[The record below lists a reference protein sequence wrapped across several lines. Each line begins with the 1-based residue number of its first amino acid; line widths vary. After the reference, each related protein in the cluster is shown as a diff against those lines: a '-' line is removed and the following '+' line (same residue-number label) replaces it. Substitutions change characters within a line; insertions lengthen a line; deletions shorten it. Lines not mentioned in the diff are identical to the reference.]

1 MLKKVLIANRGEIA
15 VRIIRACREAGLQC
29 VTVYSTADRTALHAE
44 IADESVCIG
53 PPSVQ
58 DSYLNMNALIS
69 ACQNTGATALHPGFG
84 FLSESAEFA
93 QLCIDNGITFIG
105 PSPESISM
113 LGDKA
118 RAKETM
124 KAAGVPVIPGS
135 DGAISSV
142 EEAKKIAA
150 EIGYPVLVKASAGGG
165 GRGIRRIDREDQLE
179 EQMSVAK
186 EEAKLFFGND
196 EVYLEKLIVGPHH
209 VEIQIIADQMGNT
222 VALGERD
229 CSMQRRNQKVLE
241 ESPSPLMTPELR
253 KAMQEA
259 AVRAAKA
266 CGYYNAG
273 TIEFLVDDDRKFY
286 FMEMNTR
293 IQVEHPVTEWVTGVD
308 LVQTQLLVAQGKPLP
323 FTQEDIQVRGHAIE
337 CRINAENP
345 EQGFRP
351 SPGKIRS
358 LHIPGGP
365 GIRVDSAVY
374 QGYTIPPYYDS
385 MIAKLIV
392 HAPTRSQAIMKMRWA
407 LAEFI
412 VDGIDSNI
420 DFQLRLIKN
429 KDFEAGTYDNTFWKN
444 SLRIPRT
451 ARRKTESKVR
461 M

>member
-1 MLKKVLIANRGEIA
+1 MKKVLIANRGEIA
-15 VRIIRACREAGLQC
+15 VRIIRACREMGLQC
-29 VTVYSTADRTALHAE
+29 VTVYSTADRSALHAE

-53 PPSVQ
+53 PASVQ
-58 DSYLNMNALIS
+58 ESYLNQAALIA
-69 ACQNTGATALHPGFG
+69 ACENTGAQALHPGFG

-93 QLCIDNGITFIG
+93 QLCLDNSIIFIG
-105 PSPESISM
+105 PSPESIAM

-124 KAAGVPVIPGS
+124 KKAGVTVIPGS
-135 DGAISSV
+135 DGVVGSV
-142 EEAKKIAA
+142 EAAKKIAV

-165 GRGIRRIDREDQLE
+165 GKGIRRVDSEEQLE
-179 EQMSVAK
+179 EQMLLAK
-186 EEAKLFFGND
+186 EEARLFFGND
-196 EVYLEKLIVGPHH
+196 DVYLEKLIVGPHH
-209 VEIQIIADQMGNT
+209 VEIQIIADKQGNT

-229 CSMQRRNQKVLE
+229 CSMQRRNQKVIE

-253 KAMQEA
+253 QAMQEA
-259 AVRAAKA
+259 AVRAAMA

-273 TIEFLVDDDRKFY
+273 TIEFLVDDDRNFY

-293 IQVEHPVTEWVTGVD
+293 IQVEHPVTEWVTGMD

-323 FTQEDIQVRGHAIE
+323 FTQEDIEVKGHAIE

-345 EQGFRP
+345 EQDFRP
-351 SPGKIRS
+351 SPGTIQL

-392 HAPTRSQAIMKMRWA
+392 HASTRERAIMKMRWA
-407 LAEFI
+407 LSEFI
-412 VDGIDSNI
+412 VDGIDTNI
-420 DFQLRLIKN
+420 DFQLKLIKN
-429 KDFEAGTYDNTFWKN
+429 KAFQAGAYDNTFLEKFLDKN
-444 SLRIPRT
+444 
-451 ARRKTESKVR
+451 KTKK
-461 M
+461 

>member
-1 MLKKVLIANRGEIA
+1 MWKKVLIANRGEIA

-29 VTVYSTADRTALHAE
+29 VTVYSTADRNALHAE

-53 PPSVQ
+53 PPPVQ
-58 DSYLNMNALIS
+58 ESYLNRNALIA
-69 ACQNTGATALHPGFG
+69 ACQNTGASALHPGFG

-105 PSPESISM
+105 PSPESIAM

-135 DGAISSV
+135 DGAVSSV
-142 EEAKKIAA
+142 EEAKRIAA

-165 GRGIRRIDREDQLE
+165 GRGIRRVNSPEELE

-186 EEAKLFFGND
+186 EEAKMFFGND
-196 EVYLEKLIVGPHH
+196 EVYLEKLILGPHH

-253 KAMQEA
+253 SAMQEA

-273 TIEFLVDDDRKFY
+273 TIEFLVDSDRNFY

-323 FTQEDIQVRGHAIE
+323 FTQKDIEVRGHAIE

-345 EQGFRP
+345 DQDFRP
-351 SPGKIRS
+351 SPGTIRS

-365 GIRVDSAVY
+365 GVRVDSAVY

-392 HAPTRSQAIMKMRWA
+392 HAPTRHEAIMKMRWA

-429 KDFEAGTYDNTFWKN
+429 KDFEAGNYDNSFLEKFLRDQKN
-444 SLRIPRT
+444 SETPQR
-451 ARRKTESKVR
+451 
-461 M
+461 

>member
-1 MLKKVLIANRGEIA
+1 MWKKVLIANRGEIA

-29 VTVYSTADRTALHAE
+29 VTVYSTADRNALHAE

-58 DSYLNMNALIS
+58 ESYLNRNALIA
-69 ACQNTGATALHPGFG
+69 ACQNTGASALHPGFG

-105 PSPESISM
+105 PSPESIAM

-135 DGAISSV
+135 DGAVSSV
-142 EEAKKIAA
+142 EEAKRIAA

-165 GRGIRRIDREDQLE
+165 GRGIRRVNSPEELE

-186 EEAKLFFGND
+186 EEAKMFFGND
-196 EVYLEKLIVGPHH
+196 EVYLEKLILGPHH

-253 KAMQEA
+253 SAMQEA

-273 TIEFLVDDDRKFY
+273 TIEFLVDSDRNFY

-293 IQVEHPVTEWVTGVD
+293 IQVEHCVTEMVTHTD
-308 LVQTQLLVAQGKPLP
+308 LVGEMIRVAAGEVLSFSQD
-323 FTQEDIQVRGHAIE
+323 DIQLHGHAIE
-337 CRINAENP
+337 CRINAEMP
-345 EQGFRP
+345 EKNFMP
-351 SPGKIRS
+351 SPGTIS
-358 LHIPGGP
+358 QTHLPGGN
-365 GIRVDSAVY
+365 GVRVDTAAY
-374 QGYTIPPYYDS
+374 DGFEITPYYDS
-385 MIAKLIV
+385 MIAKVIV
-392 HAPTRSQAIMKMRWA
+392 LGRNRTEAIAKMRTA
-407 LAEFI
+407 LEEM
-412 VDGIDSNI
+412 VVVGVQTNL
-420 DFQLRLIKN
+420 DFQYSILEN
-429 KDFEAGTYDNTFWKN
+429 ETFCAGEANTSFIERF
-444 SLRIPRT
+444 L
-451 ARRKTESKVR
+451 AGEV
-461 M
+461 

>member
-1 MLKKVLIANRGEIA
+1 MWKKVLIANRGEIA

-29 VTVYSTADRTALHAE
+29 VTVYSTADKTALHAE

-69 ACQNTGATALHPGFG
+69 ACQNTGAEALHPGFG

-105 PSPESISM
+105 PSPASISM

-124 KAAGVPVIPGS
+124 KAVGVPVIPGS
-135 DGAISSV
+135 DGAVTSV

-273 TIEFLVDDDRKFY
+273 TIEFLVDDDRNFY

-323 FTQEDIQVRGHAIE
+323 FTQDDIEVRGHAIE

-429 KDFEAGTYDNTFWKN
+429 KDFEAGTYDNTFLEKFLADSKN
-444 SLRIPRT
+444 D
-451 ARRKTESKVR
+451 KDNGK
-461 M
+461 